1 MDLKHML
8 FEVKDGIA
16 WLQFNRPK
24 QLNAINPDVIKDL
37 DKIVTECEANDSIKV
52 LVLKGNEKAF
62 AAGAD
67 IKYLVNADIN
77 EAYKFT
83 TFAMNV
89 QERFADID
97 KPTIAALSGYVF
109 GGGCEMA
116 LLCDF
121 RIAADNSLLGVPEIN
136 IGIIPGGGG
145 TQRLPRLVGLGPATE
160 LIMLGEPIK
169 ADKAEKIGLVNK
181 VVPFDQLDAEVEAL
195 AKKLMKKS
203 SMALR
208 SAKIAI
214 KKGISVD
221 LKHGL
226 QMEQD
231 VFAVLFGTQDQK
243 EGMAAF
249 VEKRK
254 PNFQGK

>member
-1 MDLKHML
+1 M
-8 FEVKDGIA
+8 
-16 WLQFNRPK
+16 
-24 QLNAINPDVIKDL
+24 
-37 DKIVTECEANDSIKV
+37 
-52 LVLKGNEKAF
+52 
-62 AAGAD
+62 
-67 IKYLVNADIN
+67 KYSSDAT
-77 EAYKFT
+77 AT
-83 TFAMNV
+83 NV
-89 QERFADID
+89 QERFADIH

-109 GGGCEMA
+109 GGGCEMS

-121 RIAADNSLLGVPEIN
+121 RIAADNSLIAVPEIN

>member
-1 MDLKHML
+1 
-8 FEVKDGIA
+8 
-16 WLQFNRPK
+16 
-24 QLNAINPDVIKDL
+24 
-37 DKIVTECEANDSIKV
+37 
-52 LVLKGNEKAF
+52 
-62 AAGAD
+62 
-67 IKYLVNADIN
+67 
-77 EAYKFT
+77 
-83 TFAMNV
+83 
-89 QERFADID
+89 
-97 KPTIAALSGYVF
+97 
-109 GGGCEMA
+109 MA

-121 RIAADNSLLGVPEIN
+121 RIAADNCLLGVPEIN

-181 VVPFDQLDAEVEAL
+181 VVPFDQLDAEAEAL

-231 VFAVLFGTQDQK
+231 VFALLFGTQDQK

-254 PNFQGK
+254 PVFKGK